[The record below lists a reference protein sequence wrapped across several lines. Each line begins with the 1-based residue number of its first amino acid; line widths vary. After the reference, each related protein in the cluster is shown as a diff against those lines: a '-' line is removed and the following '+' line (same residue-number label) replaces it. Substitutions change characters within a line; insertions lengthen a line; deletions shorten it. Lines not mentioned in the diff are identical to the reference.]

1 MELVEAMEESEE
13 LHVVEI
19 DQMAEELEVVQ
30 VHGEA
35 IRFLPRW
42 NSILQGRVQNA
53 LLMCAGLMHSLG
65 TPLASLMKVS

>member
-19 DQMAEELEVVQ
+19 DQMTEELEVVQ

-35 IRFLPRW
+35 VRFLPRW
-42 NSILQGRVQNA
+42 NSILVDVCRTDA
-53 LLMCAGLMHSLG
+53 LSESNSSHVVSA
-65 TPLASLMKVS
+65 PASWWGHL